1 MLQGLGGQ
9 VGERQVNIYRIHPA
23 PCEPAICTTMADSP
37 AEALA
42 LVRQNDWARQQ
53 LTSDACAFKCEDGME
68 FEEGMEW

>member
-1 MLQGLGGQ
+1 M
-9 VGERQVNIYRIHPA
+9 NIYRIHPA
-23 PCEPAICTTMADSP
+23 PCEHCICTTMAETS

-68 FEEGMEW
+68 FEEVGEW